1 MQCRA
6 KKQDGSRCRARAL
19 AGHKRCPL
27 HAEPGRAAELG
38 RKGGRGRAICEHE
51 VLKSFAPPTSARDV
65 ADLLAQSII
74 EVREGKADPKLA
86 NSISY
91 LGTALLRALEV
102 ADLEKR
108 VQALEAGSD
117 HGES

>member
-6 KKQDGSRCRARAL
+6 RKQDGKRCKARAL
-19 AGHKRCPL
+19 AGNKRCAL

-38 RKGGRGRAICEHE
+38 RKGGRRRAMGDREA
-51 VLKSFAPPTSARDV
+51 LKDFRPPKSASDV
-65 ADLLAQSII
+65 ADLLAQSLI

-102 ADLEKR
+102 ADLQKR
-108 VQALEAGSD
+108 VQALEAGSEND
-117 HGES
+117 ES

>member
-6 KKQDGSRCRARAL
+6 RKQDGSRCRARAL
-19 AGHKRCPL
+19 AGKKCCAL

-38 RKGGRGRAICEHE
+38 RKGGRRRAICDGEG
-51 VLKSFAPPTSARDV
+51 LKDFTPPKSARDV
-65 ADLLAQSII
+65 ADLLAQSLI
-74 EVREGKADPKLA
+74 EVRGGKADPKLA

-108 VQALEAGSD
+108 VQALEAGSE